1 MPAKNGIM
9 KLLWRITGWLLV
21 VFLGLVAL
29 VLVLMLIFRFINPPT
44 TAFMVAHKL
53 ANPEQRIAQE
63 WVSLDAISPWMPL
76 AVVASEDQRFLQHR
90 GLDLDA
96 IRDAVDSYRRGGNL
110 RGASTI
116 TQQTAKNLFLWE
128 GRHFSRKLLEAGLA
142 TGLETIWSKA
152 RIMEVYL
159 NVAEFGEGVYGVE
172 AASQQFF
179 GISARQLGPEQAA
192 LLASV
197 LPSPKRMKVEAPSAY
212 MWERVRWIR
221 RQMNQLGGLDWVRRL
236 E

>member
-1 MPAKNGIM
+1 MKNGLM
-9 KLLWRITGWLLV
+9 KSFWRFLGWLL
-21 VFLGLVAL
+21 LALLAL
-29 VLVLMLIFRFINPPT
+29 VVLILLMMAVFRFVNPPT

-53 ANPEQRIAQE
+53 ANPDQPVAHQ
-63 WVSLDAISPWMPL
+63 WVALEAISPWMPL

-90 GLDLDA
+90 GLDLKA
-96 IRDAVDSYRRGGNL
+96 IRVAVDSYRQGGNL

-116 TQQTAKNLFLWE
+116 TQQTAKNLFLWN

-142 TGLETIWSKA
+142 AGLETIWPKS

-159 NVAEFGEGVYGVE
+159 NVAEFGDGVYGVE

-197 LPSPKRMKVEAPSAY
+197 LPSPKRMKVSEPSPY

-221 RQMNQLGGLDWVRRL
+221 RQMNQLGGVDWVRRL